1 MRSNKLRYTDRD
13 QKFDAP
19 TPTLSPS
26 TGILHFDANRIVA
39 GIRFHVTD
47 AGLATGLTDDSVR
60 RATTRLTRDATDLTI
75 HRERWEAMDDRER
88 LHWLLSESHTALSLA
103 EGAEGL
109 AVLHREGPTT

>member
-1 MRSNKLRYTDRD
+1 MRSNKVRYTGRD
-13 QKFDAP
+13 QKFDVP
-19 TPTLSPS
+19 TPTLAPS
-26 TGILHFDANRIVA
+26 TGILHFDADRVVA

-47 AGLATGLTDDSVR
+47 AGLAAGLTDDSAR
-60 RATTRLTRDATDLTI
+60 RATTRLTRDAIDLTI

-109 AVLHREGPTT
+109 AVLQRDGPAT